1 MDKRGNISS
10 RNMRLFAAIMT
21 LIEALVL
28 TSFTGCAGKK
38 VDYGNKSESKETKNM
53 SALAD
58 IRADSGWNENFTI
71 QTGNGEKT
79 VYVNANIVVPDCDN
93 MSVVEVENVKIDA
106 DYKKRFLDLY
116 FGGNEYYYH
125 DPDHYTV
132 DELNEVI
139 EYWQKEQDDTYRE
152 WLEQRL
158 AEYRDKLETAKTT
171 YTVAKDLENCEVFA
185 GYKGDVFCEVEF
197 EAHKVH
203 AYALHQSGTD
213 YGPPSLRNEDYDI
226 ITQSFQDEDLKDK
239 ADETSNEGNKSAASA
254 KKEAGNFLSKL
265 GMQDLVER
273 GECECNWVGFNTD
286 SKEENDYQ
294 TAAWGYIYSYATG
307 IDGIAFKDGFDMD
320 TYLSVYEAND
330 SDIDD
335 VALPDSTL
343 LTVTD
348 DGIIDVQL
356 EYPVN
361 VTQIYKDVELIS
373 LKNIEQIIKA
383 EITENPDKYDTAAT
397 FNKLQLSYL
406 KIRSDSEQGK
416 YSYVPAWVLSRMVD
430 YTDEQNA
437 IFVNAIDGTIIRIDD
452 LI

>member
-1 MDKRGNISS
+1 MRKHTRILAAAMTIVEAIVIIS
-10 RNMRLFAAIMT
+10 L
-21 LIEALVL
+21 
-28 TSFTGCAGKK
+28 TGCSGKK
-38 VDYGNKSESKETKNM
+38 VDYGNESESKETKNM

-79 VYVNANIVVPDCDN
+79 VYVNANIVVPDFDN
-93 MSVVEVENVKIDA
+93 MSVFEVENVKIDA

-139 EYWQKEQDDTYRE
+139 EDWQKTQDETHSE

-185 GYKGDVFCEVEF
+185 GYKGD
-197 EAHKVH
+197 
-203 AYALHQSGTD
+203 
-213 YGPPSLRNEDYDI
+213 
-226 ITQSFQDEDLKDK
+226 DLKDK
-239 ADETSNEGNKSAASA
+239 ADETSNEGSKSAASA
-254 KKEAGNFLSKL
+254 KKEAGDFLSKL

-273 GECECNWVGFNTD
+273 GECECSWIGFNN
-286 SKEENDYQ
+286 SEEGNDYQ
-294 TAAWGYIYSYATG
+294 TAVWGYIYSYATG
-307 IDGIAFKDGFDMD
+307 IDGITFKDGFDMD

-335 VALPDSTL
+335 VTLPDSTL

-348 DGIIDVQL
+348 DGIIDVQM

-383 EITENPDKYDTAAT
+383 EITENPDKYDIASS

-416 YSYVPAWVLSRMVD
+416 YSYVPAWALSRLVD
-430 YTDEQNA
+430 YSNEQNA
-437 IFVNAIDGTIIRIDD
+437 IFVNAIDGTIIN
-452 LI
+452 LENSL

>member
-1 MDKRGNISS
+1 MRKHTRILAAAMTIVEAIVIIS
-10 RNMRLFAAIMT
+10 L
-21 LIEALVL
+21 
-28 TSFTGCAGKK
+28 TGCSGKK
-38 VDYGNKSESKETKNM
+38 VDYGNESESKETKNM

-58 IRADSGWNENFTI
+58 IKADSDWKENFTI

-79 VYVNANIVVPDCDN
+79 VYINANIVVPDFDN

-139 EYWQKEQDDTYRE
+139 EDWQKTQDETHSE

-203 AYALHQSGTD
+203 AYAWYQSGTD
-213 YGPPSLRNEDYDI
+213 YGPPSLRNEDYDT
-226 ITQSFQDEDLKDK
+226 ITQTFQDDDLKDK
-239 ADETSNEGNKSAASA
+239 ADETSNEGSKSAASA
-254 KKEAGNFLSKL
+254 KKEAGDFLSKL

-273 GECECNWVGFNTD
+273 GECECGWIGFNN
-286 SKEENDYQ
+286 SEEGNDYQ
-294 TAAWGYIYSYATG
+294 TATWGYIYSYATG
-307 IDGIAFKDGFDMD
+307 IDGITFKDGLDRD
-320 TYLSVYEAND
+320 TYLSVYETND
-330 SDIDD
+330 SDTDD
-335 VALPDSTL
+335 VTLPDSTL

-383 EITENPDKYDTAAT
+383 EITENPDKYDTT
-397 FNKLQLSYL
+397 SSFNKLQLGYL
-406 KIRSDSEQGK
+406 KIRSDSEPGK
-416 YSYVPAWVLSRMVD
+416 YSYVPAWALSRMVD
-430 YTDEQNA
+430 YSSERNA
-437 IFVNAIDGTIIRIDD
+437 IFVNAIDGTIID
-452 LI
+452 LENSL

>member
-1 MDKRGNISS
+1 MRKHTRILAAAMTIVEAIVIIS
-10 RNMRLFAAIMT
+10 L
-21 LIEALVL
+21 
-28 TSFTGCAGKK
+28 TGCSGKK
-38 VDYGNKSESKETKNM
+38 VDYGNESESKETKNM

-58 IRADSGWNENFTI
+58 IKADSGWNENFTI

-79 VYVNANIVVPDCDN
+79 VYVYANIVVPDFDN

-213 YGPPSLRNEDYDI
+213 YGPPSLRNEDYDT
-226 ITQSFQDEDLKDK
+226 ITQTFQDDDLKDK
-239 ADETSNEGNKSAASA
+239 ADETLPHQPKKKPGISLVNWECRIWWNEVNVSAA
-254 KKEAGNFLSKL
+254 G
-265 GMQDLVER
+265 
-273 GECECNWVGFNTD
+273 
-286 SKEENDYQ
+286 
-294 TAAWGYIYSYATG
+294 
-307 IDGIAFKDGFDMD
+307 
-320 TYLSVYEAND
+320 
-330 SDIDD
+330 
-335 VALPDSTL
+335 
-343 LTVTD
+343 
-348 DGIIDVQL
+348 
-356 EYPVN
+356 
-361 VTQIYKDVELIS
+361 
-373 LKNIEQIIKA
+373 
-383 EITENPDKYDTAAT
+383 
-397 FNKLQLSYL
+397 
-406 KIRSDSEQGK
+406 
-416 YSYVPAWVLSRMVD
+416 
-430 YTDEQNA
+430 
-437 IFVNAIDGTIIRIDD
+437 
-452 LI
+452 

>member
-1 MDKRGNISS
+1 MRKHTRILAAAMTIVEAIVIIS
-10 RNMRLFAAIMT
+10 L
-21 LIEALVL
+21 
-28 TSFTGCAGKK
+28 TGCSGKK
-38 VDYGNKSESKETKNM
+38 VDYGNESESKETKNM

-58 IRADSGWNENFTI
+58 IKADSDWKENFTI

-79 VYVNANIVVPDCDN
+79 VYINANIVVPDFDN

-139 EYWQKEQDDTYRE
+139 EDWQKTQDDTHSE
-152 WLEQRL
+152 WLEQQL

-203 AYALHQSGTD
+203 AYAWYQSGTD
-213 YGPPSLRNEDYDI
+213 YGPPSLRNEDYDT
-226 ITQSFQDEDLKDK
+226 ITQTFQDDDLKDK
-239 ADETSNEGNKSAASA
+239 ADETSNEGSKFAASA

-273 GECECNWVGFNTD
+273 GECECGWIGFN
-286 SKEENDYQ
+286 SSEEGNDYQ
-294 TAAWGYIYSYATG
+294 TATWGYIYSYATG
-307 IDGIAFKDGFDMD
+307 IDGITFKDGLDRD
-320 TYLSVYEAND
+320 TYLSVYETND
-330 SDIDD
+330 SDTDD
-335 VALPDSTL
+335 VTLPDSTL

-383 EITENPDKYDTAAT
+383 EITENPDKYDTT
-397 FNKLQLSYL
+397 SSFNKLQLGYL
-406 KIRSDSEQGK
+406 KIRSDSEPGK
-416 YSYVPAWVLSRMVD
+416 YSYVPAWALSRMVD
-430 YTDEQNA
+430 YSSERNA
-437 IFVNAIDGTIIRIDD
+437 IFVNAIDGTIID
-452 LI
+452 LENSL

>member
-1 MDKRGNISS
+1 
-10 RNMRLFAAIMT
+10 MRKHTRILAAAMT
-21 LIEALVL
+21 IIEAIVIISL
-28 TSFTGCAGKK
+28 TGCAGKK
-38 VDYGNKSESKETKNM
+38 VDYGNESESKETKNM

-58 IRADSGWNENFTI
+58 IRADSGWKENFTI

-79 VYVNANIVVPDCDN
+79 VYVNANIVVPDFDN
-93 MSVVEVENVKIDA
+93 MSVVEVENVKLDA

-132 DELNEVI
+132 DELNEAI
-139 EYWQKEQDDTYRE
+139 EDWQKEQDDNYRE

-171 YTVAKDLENCEVFA
+171 YTVAKDLESCEVFA

-203 AYALHQSGTD
+203 AYALSQSGTD
-213 YGPPSLRNEDYDI
+213 YGPPSLRNEDYDT
-226 ITQSFQDEDLKDK
+226 ITQNFQDEDLKDK
-239 ADETSNEGNKSAASA
+239 VDETSNEGSKSATSA

-265 GMQDLVER
+265 GMQNQVER
-273 GECECNWVGFNTD
+273 GECECSWVGFNIE
-286 SKEENDYQ
+286 SEKENDYQ

-307 IDGIAFKDGFDMD
+307 IDGITFKDGLDRD
-320 TYLSVYEAND
+320 TYLSVYETND
-330 SDIDD
+330 SDTDD
-335 VALPDSTL
+335 VTLPDSTL

-383 EITENPDKYDTAAT
+383 EITENPDKYDTASS

-416 YSYVPAWVLSRMVD
+416 YSYVPAWALSRMVD
-430 YTDEQNA
+430 YSSERNA
-437 IFVNAIDGTIIRIDD
+437 IFVNAIDGTIIN
-452 LI
+452 LENSL

>member
-1 MDKRGNISS
+1 MRKHTRILAAAMTIVEAIVIIS
-10 RNMRLFAAIMT
+10 L
-21 LIEALVL
+21 
-28 TSFTGCAGKK
+28 TGCSGKK
-38 VDYGNKSESKETKNM
+38 VDYGNESESKETKNM
-53 SALAD
+53 SVLAD

-79 VYVNANIVVPDCDN
+79 VYVNANIVVPDFDN

-139 EYWQKEQDDTYRE
+139 EDWQKTQDETHSE

-203 AYALHQSGTD
+203 AYAWYQSGTD
-213 YGPPSLRNEDYDI
+213 YGPPSLRNEDYDT
-226 ITQSFQDEDLKDK
+226 ITQTFQDDDLKDK
-239 ADETSNEGNKSAASA
+239 ADENSNEGSKSAASA
-254 KKEAGNFLSKL
+254 KKEAGDFLSKL

-273 GECECNWVGFNTD
+273 GECECSWIGFNN
-286 SKEENDYQ
+286 SEEGNDYQ
-294 TAAWGYIYSYATG
+294 TAVWGYIYSYATG
-307 IDGIAFKDGFDMD
+307 IDGITFKDGFDMD

-335 VALPDSTL
+335 VTLPDSTL

-348 DGIIDVQL
+348 DGIIDVQM

-383 EITENPDKYDTAAT
+383 EITENPDKYDIASS

-416 YSYVPAWVLSRMVD
+416 YSYVPAWALSRLVD
-430 YTDEQNA
+430 YSNEQNA
-437 IFVNAIDGTIIRIDD
+437 IFVNAIDGTIIN
-452 LI
+452 LENSL

>member
-1 MDKRGNISS
+1 MRKHTRILAAAMTIVEAIVIIS
-10 RNMRLFAAIMT
+10 L
-21 LIEALVL
+21 
-28 TSFTGCAGKK
+28 TGCSGKK
-38 VDYGNKSESKETKNM
+38 VDYGNESESKETKNM

-58 IRADSGWNENFTI
+58 IKADSDWKENFTI

-79 VYVNANIVVPDCDN
+79 VYINANIVVPDFDN

-139 EYWQKEQDDTYRE
+139 EDWQKTQDDTHSE
-152 WLEQRL
+152 WLEQQL

-203 AYALHQSGTD
+203 AYAWYQSGTD
-213 YGPPSLRNEDYDI
+213 YGPPSLRNEDYDT
-226 ITQSFQDEDLKDK
+226 ITQTFQDDDLKDK
-239 ADETSNEGNKSAASA
+239 ADETSNEGSKSAASA
-254 KKEAGNFLSKL
+254 QKEAGDFLSKL

-273 GECECNWVGFNTD
+273 GECECSWIGFNN
-286 SKEENDYQ
+286 SEEGNDYQ
-294 TAAWGYIYSYATG
+294 TAVWGYIYSYATG
-307 IDGIAFKDGFDMD
+307 IDGITFKDGFDMD
-320 TYLSVYEAND
+320 TYLSGYEAID

-335 VALPDSTL
+335 VTLPDSTL

-348 DGIIDVQL
+348 DGIIDVQM

-383 EITENPDKYDTAAT
+383 EITENPDKYDIASS

-416 YSYVPAWVLSRMVD
+416 YSYVPAWALSRLVD
-430 YTDEQNA
+430 YSNEQNA
-437 IFVNAIDGTIIRIDD
+437 IFVNAIDGTIIN
-452 LI
+452 LENSL

>member
-1 MDKRGNISS
+1 MRKHTRILAAAMTIVEAIVIIS
-10 RNMRLFAAIMT
+10 L
-21 LIEALVL
+21 
-28 TSFTGCAGKK
+28 TGCSGKK
-38 VDYGNKSESKETKNM
+38 VDYGNESESKETKNM

-58 IRADSGWNENFTI
+58 IKADSDWKENFTI

-79 VYVNANIVVPDCDN
+79 VYINANIVVPDFDN

-139 EYWQKEQDDTYRE
+139 EDWQKTQDDTHSE
-152 WLEQRL
+152 WLEQQL

-203 AYALHQSGTD
+203 AYAWYQSGTD
-213 YGPPSLRNEDYDI
+213 YGPPSLRNEDYDT
-226 ITQSFQDEDLKDK
+226 ITQTFQDDDLKDK
-239 ADETSNEGNKSAASA
+239 ADETSNEGSKSAASA
-254 KKEAGNFLSKL
+254 KKEVGDFLSKL

-273 GECECNWVGFNTD
+273 GECECSWIGFNN
-286 SKEENDYQ
+286 SEEGNDYQ
-294 TAAWGYIYSYATG
+294 TAVWGYIYSYATG
-307 IDGIAFKDGFDMD
+307 IDGITFKDGFDMD
-320 TYLSVYEAND
+320 TYLSGYEAID

-335 VALPDSTL
+335 VTLPDSTL

-348 DGIIDVQL
+348 DGIIDVQM

-383 EITENPDKYDTAAT
+383 EITENPDKYDIASS

-416 YSYVPAWVLSRMVD
+416 YSYVPAWALSRLVD
-430 YTDEQNA
+430 YSNEQNA
-437 IFVNAIDGTIIRIDD
+437 IFVNAIDGTIIN
-452 LI
+452 LENSL

>member
-1 MDKRGNISS
+1 MRKHTRILAAAMTIVEAIVIIS
-10 RNMRLFAAIMT
+10 LA
-21 LIEALVL
+21 
-28 TSFTGCAGKK
+28 GCSGKK
-38 VDYGNKSESKETKNM
+38 VDYGNESESKETKNM

-58 IRADSGWNENFTI
+58 IKTDSGWKENFTI
-71 QTGNGEKT
+71 QTDNGEKT
-79 VYVNANIVVPDCDN
+79 VYVNANIVVPDFDN

-139 EYWQKEQDDTYRE
+139 EDWQKTQDE
-152 WLEQRL
+152 IHSEGLEQQL
-158 AEYRDKLETAKTT
+158 AEYRDKLEMAKTT

-203 AYALHQSGTD
+203 AYAWYQSGTD
-213 YGPPSLRNEDYDI
+213 YGPPSLRNEDYDT
-226 ITQSFQDEDLKDK
+226 ITQTFQDDDLKDK
-239 ADETSNEGNKSAASA
+239 ADETSNEGSKSAASA
-254 KKEAGNFLSKL
+254 KKEARDFLSKL
-265 GMQDLVER
+265 GMQDQVQR
-273 GECECNWVGFNTD
+273 GECECSWIGFNN
-286 SKEENDYQ
+286 SEEGNDYQ
-294 TAAWGYIYSYATG
+294 TASWGYIYSYATG
-307 IDGIAFKDGFDMD
+307 IDGITFMDGFDRD
-320 TYLSVYEAND
+320 TYLSVYEANN

-335 VALPDSTL
+335 VTLPDSTL

-416 YSYVPAWVLSRMVD
+416 YSYVPVWVLSRMVD
-430 YTDEQNA
+430 SKEQNA
-437 IFVNAIDGTIIRIDD
+437 IFVNAIDGTIIN
-452 LI
+452 LENSL

>member
-1 MDKRGNISS
+1 MRKHTRILAAAMTIVEAIVIIS
-10 RNMRLFAAIMT
+10 L
-21 LIEALVL
+21 
-28 TSFTGCAGKK
+28 TGCSGKK
-38 VDYGNKSESKETKNM
+38 IDYGNESESKETKNM

-79 VYVNANIVVPDCDN
+79 VYVNANIVVPDFDN

-139 EYWQKEQDDTYRE
+139 EDWQKTQDETHSE
-152 WLEQRL
+152 WLEQQL

-185 GYKGDVFCEVEF
+185 GYKGDVFCEVDF

-213 YGPPSLRNEDYDI
+213 YGPPSLRNEDYDT
-226 ITQSFQDEDLKDK
+226 ITQTFQDDDLKDK
-239 ADETSNEGNKSAASA
+239 ADETSNEGSKSAASA
-254 KKEAGNFLSKL
+254 KKEAGDFLSKL

-273 GECECNWVGFNTD
+273 GECECSWIGFNN
-286 SKEENDYQ
+286 SEEGNDYQ
-294 TAAWGYIYSYATG
+294 TAVWGYIYSYATG
-307 IDGIAFKDGFDMD
+307 IDGITFKDGFDMD
-320 TYLSVYEAND
+320 TYLSGYEAID

-335 VALPDSTL
+335 VTLPDSTL

-348 DGIIDVQL
+348 D
-356 EYPVN
+356 
-361 VTQIYKDVELIS
+361 
-373 LKNIEQIIKA
+373 
-383 EITENPDKYDTAAT
+383 PDKYDIASS

-416 YSYVPAWVLSRMVD
+416 YSYVPAWALSRMVD
-430 YTDEQNA
+430 SNEQNA
-437 IFVNAIDGTIIRIDD
+437 IFVNAIDGTIIN
-452 LI
+452 LENSL

>member
-1 MDKRGNISS
+1 
-10 RNMRLFAAIMT
+10 MRKHTRMLAAAMT
-21 LIEALVL
+21 IIEAIVIISL
-28 TSFTGCAGKK
+28 TGCAGKK
-38 VDYGNKSESKETKNM
+38 VDYGNESESKETKNM

-58 IRADSGWNENFTI
+58 IKADSGWNENFTI

-79 VYVNANIVVPDCDN
+79 VYINANIVVPDFDN

-152 WLEQRL
+152 WLEQQL

-203 AYALHQSGTD
+203 AYALSQSGTD
-213 YGPPSLRNEDYDI
+213 YGPPSLRNEDYDTV
-226 ITQSFQDEDLKDK
+226 TQTIQDEDLKDK
-239 ADETSNEGNKSAASA
+239 ADETSNEGSKSATSA
-254 KKEAGNFLSKL
+254 KKEAGDFLSKL
-265 GMQDLVER
+265 GMQNQVER
-273 GECECNWVGFNTD
+273 GECECNWIGFNN
-286 SKEENDYQ
+286 SEEGNDYQ
-294 TAAWGYIYSYATG
+294 TAVWGYIYSYATG
-307 IDGIAFKDGFDMD
+307 IDGITFKDGLDRD
-320 TYLSVYEAND
+320 TYLSVYETND
-330 SDIDD
+330 SDTDD
-335 VALPDSTL
+335 VTLPDSTL

-383 EITENPDKYDTAAT
+383 EITENPDKYDTASS

-430 YTDEQNA
+430 YSSERNA
-437 IFVNAIDGTIIRIDD
+437 IFVNAIDGTIIN
-452 LI
+452 LENSL

>member
-1 MDKRGNISS
+1 MRKHTRILAAAMTIVEAIVIIS
-10 RNMRLFAAIMT
+10 L
-21 LIEALVL
+21 
-28 TSFTGCAGKK
+28 TGCSGKK
-38 VDYGNKSESKETKNM
+38 VDYGNESESKETKNM

-79 VYVNANIVVPDCDN
+79 VYVNANIVVPDFDN

-139 EYWQKEQDDTYRE
+139 EDWQKTQDETHSE
-152 WLEQRL
+152 WLEQQL

-185 GYKGDVFCEVEF
+185 GYKGDVFCEVDF

-213 YGPPSLRNEDYDI
+213 YGPPSLRNEDYDT
-226 ITQSFQDEDLKDK
+226 ITQTFQDDDLKDK
-239 ADETSNEGNKSAASA
+239 ADETSNEDSKSAASA
-254 KKEAGNFLSKL
+254 KKEAGDFLSKL

-273 GECECNWVGFNTD
+273 GECECSWIGFNN
-286 SKEENDYQ
+286 SEEGNDYQ
-294 TAAWGYIYSYATG
+294 TAVWGYIYSYATG
-307 IDGIAFKDGFDMD
+307 IDGITFKDGFDMD
-320 TYLSVYEAND
+320 TYLSGYEAID

-335 VALPDSTL
+335 VTLPDSTL

-348 DGIIDVQL
+348 DGIIDVQM

-383 EITENPDKYDTAAT
+383 EITENPDKYDIASS

-416 YSYVPAWVLSRMVD
+416 YSYVPAWALSRLVD
-430 YTDEQNA
+430 YSNEQNA
-437 IFVNAIDGTIIRIDD
+437 IFVNAIDGTIIN
-452 LI
+452 LENSL

>member
-1 MDKRGNISS
+1 
-10 RNMRLFAAIMT
+10 MRKHTRMLAAAMT
-21 LIEALVL
+21 IIEAIVIISLA
-28 TSFTGCAGKK
+28 GCAGKK
-38 VDYGNKSESKETKNM
+38 VDYGNESESKETKNM

-79 VYVNANIVVPDCDN
+79 VYINANIVVPDFDN

-152 WLEQRL
+152 WLEQQL

-203 AYALHQSGTD
+203 AYALSQSGTD
-213 YGPPSLRNEDYDI
+213 YGPPSLRNEDYDTV
-226 ITQSFQDEDLKDK
+226 TQTFQDEDLKDK
-239 ADETSNEGNKSAASA
+239 ADETSNEGSKSATSA
-254 KKEAGNFLSKL
+254 KKEAGDFLSKL
-265 GMQDLVER
+265 GMQNQVER
-273 GECECNWVGFNTD
+273 GECECNWIGFNN
-286 SKEENDYQ
+286 SEEGNDYQ
-294 TAAWGYIYSYATG
+294 TAVWGYIYSYATG
-307 IDGIAFKDGFDMD
+307 IDGITFKDGLDRD
-320 TYLSVYEAND
+320 TYLSVYETND
-330 SDIDD
+330 SDTDD
-335 VALPDSTL
+335 VTLPDSTL

-383 EITENPDKYDTAAT
+383 EITENPDKYDTASS

-416 YSYVPAWVLSRMVD
+416 YSYVPAWALSRMVD
-430 YTDEQNA
+430 YSSERNA
-437 IFVNAIDGTIIRIDD
+437 IFVNAIDGTIIN
-452 LI
+452 LENSL

>member
-1 MDKRGNISS
+1 MRKHTRILAAAMTIVEAIVIIS
-10 RNMRLFAAIMT
+10 L
-21 LIEALVL
+21 
-28 TSFTGCAGKK
+28 TGCAGKK
-38 VDYGNKSESKETKNM
+38 VDYGNESESKETKNM

-58 IRADSGWNENFTI
+58 IKADSDWKENFTI

-79 VYVNANIVVPDCDN
+79 VYVNANIVVPDFDN

-139 EYWQKEQDDTYRE
+139 EDWQKTQDETYSE
-152 WLEQRL
+152 WLEQQL

-203 AYALHQSGTD
+203 AYAWYQSGTD
-213 YGPPSLRNEDYDI
+213 YGPPSLRNEDYDT
-226 ITQSFQDEDLKDK
+226 ITQTFQDDDLKDK
-239 ADETSNEGNKSAASA
+239 ADETSNEGGKSAASA

-273 GECECNWVGFNTD
+273 GECECSWIGFNN
-286 SKEENDYQ
+286 SEEGNDYQ

-307 IDGIAFKDGFDMD
+307 IDGITFKDGLDRD
-320 TYLSVYEAND
+320 TYLSVYETND

-335 VALPDSTL
+335 VTLPDSTL

-383 EITENPDKYDTAAT
+383 EITENPDKYDTASS

-430 YTDEQNA
+430 YSSERNA
-437 IFVNAIDGTIIRIDD
+437 IFVNAIDGTIIN
-452 LI
+452 LENSL

>member
-1 MDKRGNISS
+1 MRKHTRILAAAMTIVEAIVIIS
-10 RNMRLFAAIMT
+10 L
-21 LIEALVL
+21 
-28 TSFTGCAGKK
+28 TGCSGKK
-38 VDYGNKSESKETKNM
+38 VDYGNESESKETKNM

-58 IRADSGWNENFTI
+58 IKADSDWKENFTI

-79 VYVNANIVVPDCDN
+79 VYINANIVVPDFDN

-139 EYWQKEQDDTYRE
+139 EDWQKTQDDTHSE
-152 WLEQRL
+152 WLEQQL

-203 AYALHQSGTD
+203 AYAWYQSGTD
-213 YGPPSLRNEDYDI
+213 YGPPSLRNEDYDT
-226 ITQSFQDEDLKDK
+226 ITQTFQDDDLKDK
-239 ADETSNEGNKSAASA
+239 ADETSNEGSKSAASA

-273 GECECNWVGFNTD
+273 GECECGWIGFNN
-286 SKEENDYQ
+286 SEEGNDYQ
-294 TAAWGYIYSYATG
+294 TATWGYIYSYATG
-307 IDGIAFKDGFDMD
+307 IDGITFKDGLDRD
-320 TYLSVYEAND
+320 TYLSVYETND
-330 SDIDD
+330 SDTDD
-335 VALPDSTL
+335 VTLPDSTL

-383 EITENPDKYDTAAT
+383 EITENTDKYDTT
-397 FNKLQLSYL
+397 SSFNKLQLGYL
-406 KIRSDSEQGK
+406 KIRSDSEPGK
-416 YSYVPAWVLSRMVD
+416 YSYVPAWALSRMVD
-430 YTDEQNA
+430 YSSERNA
-437 IFVNAIDGTIIRIDD
+437 IFVNAIDGTIID
-452 LI
+452 LENSL

>member
-1 MDKRGNISS
+1 MRKHTRILAAAMTIVEAIVIIS
-10 RNMRLFAAIMT
+10 L
-21 LIEALVL
+21 
-28 TSFTGCAGKK
+28 TGCSGKK
-38 VDYGNKSESKETKNM
+38 VDYGNESESKETKNM

-58 IRADSGWNENFTI
+58 IKADSDWKENFTI

-79 VYVNANIVVPDCDN
+79 VYINANIVVPDFDN

-139 EYWQKEQDDTYRE
+139 EDWQKTQDDTHSE
-152 WLEQRL
+152 WLEQQL

-203 AYALHQSGTD
+203 AYAWYQSGTD
-213 YGPPSLRNEDYDI
+213 YGPPSLRNEDYDT
-226 ITQSFQDEDLKDK
+226 ITQTFQDDDLKDK
-239 ADETSNEGNKSAASA
+239 ADETSNEGSKSAASA

-273 GECECNWVGFNTD
+273 GECECGWIGFNN
-286 SKEENDYQ
+286 SEEGNDYQ
-294 TAAWGYIYSYATG
+294 TATWGYIYSYATG
-307 IDGIAFKDGFDMD
+307 IDGITFKDGLDRD
-320 TYLSVYEAND
+320 TYLSVYETND
-330 SDIDD
+330 SDTDD
-335 VALPDSTL
+335 VTLPDSTL

-361 VTQIYKDVELIS
+361 VTQIYKDVELIY

-383 EITENPDKYDTAAT
+383 EITENPDKYDTT
-397 FNKLQLSYL
+397 SSFNKLQLGYL
-406 KIRSDSEQGK
+406 KIRSDSEPGK
-416 YSYVPAWVLSRMVD
+416 YSYVPAWALSRMVD
-430 YTDEQNA
+430 YSSERNA
-437 IFVNAIDGTIIRIDD
+437 IFVNAIDGTIID
-452 LI
+452 LENSL

>member
-1 MDKRGNISS
+1 MRKHTRILAAAMTIVEAIVIIS
-10 RNMRLFAAIMT
+10 L
-21 LIEALVL
+21 
-28 TSFTGCAGKK
+28 TGCSGKK
-38 VDYGNKSESKETKNM
+38 VDYGNESESKETKNM

-58 IRADSGWNENFTI
+58 IKADSDWKENFTI

-79 VYVNANIVVPDCDN
+79 VYINANIVVPDFDN

-139 EYWQKEQDDTYRE
+139 EDWQKTQDETHSE

-185 GYKGDVFCEVEF
+185 GYKGDVFCEVDF

-213 YGPPSLRNEDYDI
+213 YGPPSLRNEDYDT
-226 ITQSFQDEDLKDK
+226 ITQTFQDDDLKDK
-239 ADETSNEGNKSAASA
+239 ADETSNEGSKSATSA
-254 KKEAGNFLSKL
+254 KKEAGDFLSKL

-273 GECECNWVGFNTD
+273 GECECSWIGFNN
-286 SKEENDYQ
+286 SEEGNDYQ
-294 TAAWGYIYSYATG
+294 TAVWGYIYSYATG
-307 IDGIAFKDGFDMD
+307 IDGITFKDGFDMD
-320 TYLSVYEAND
+320 TYLSGYEAID

-335 VALPDSTL
+335 VTLPDSTL

-348 DGIIDVQL
+348 DGIIDVQM

-383 EITENPDKYDTAAT
+383 EITENPDKYDTSAS

-416 YSYVPAWVLSRMVD
+416 YSYVPAWALSRLVD
-430 YTDEQNA
+430 YSNEQNA
-437 IFVNAIDGTIIRIDD
+437 IFVNAIDGTIIN
-452 LI
+452 LENSL

>member
-1 MDKRGNISS
+1 MRKHTRILAAAMTIVEAIVIIS
-10 RNMRLFAAIMT
+10 L
-21 LIEALVL
+21 
-28 TSFTGCAGKK
+28 TGCAGKK
-38 VDYGNKSESKETKNM
+38 VDYGNESESKETKNM

-58 IRADSGWNENFTI
+58 IKADSDWKENFTI

-79 VYVNANIVVPDCDN
+79 VYVNANIVVPDFDN

-139 EYWQKEQDDTYRE
+139 EDWQKTQDETYSE

-203 AYALHQSGTD
+203 AYAWYQSGTD
-213 YGPPSLRNEDYDI
+213 YGPPSLRNEDYDT
-226 ITQSFQDEDLKDK
+226 ITQTFQDEDLKDK
-239 ADETSNEGNKSAASA
+239 ADETSNEGSKSATST
-254 KKEAGNFLSKL
+254 KKEAGDFLSKL
-265 GMQDLVER
+265 GMQDQVQR
-273 GECECNWVGFNTD
+273 GECECSWIGFNN
-286 SKEENDYQ
+286 SEEGNDYQ
-294 TAAWGYIYSYATG
+294 TAVWGYIYSYATG
-307 IDGIAFKDGFDMD
+307 IDGITFKDGLDRD
-320 TYLSVYEAND
+320 TYLSVYETND
-330 SDIDD
+330 SDTDD
-335 VALPDSTL
+335 VTLPDSTL

-383 EITENPDKYDTAAT
+383 EITENPDKYDTASS

-406 KIRSDSEQGK
+406 KIRSDSEPGK
-416 YSYVPAWVLSRMVD
+416 YSYVPAWALSRMVD
-430 YTDEQNA
+430 YSSERNA
-437 IFVNAIDGTIIRIDD
+437 IFVNAIDGTIIN
-452 LI
+452 LENSL

>member
-1 MDKRGNISS
+1 MRKHTRILAAAMTIVEAIVIIS
-10 RNMRLFAAIMT
+10 L
-21 LIEALVL
+21 
-28 TSFTGCAGKK
+28 TGCSGKK
-38 VDYGNKSESKETKNM
+38 VDYGNESESKETKNM

-58 IRADSGWNENFTI
+58 IKADSGWNENFTI

-79 VYVNANIVVPDCDN
+79 VYVYANIVVPDFDN

-213 YGPPSLRNEDYDI
+213 YGPPSLRNEDYDT
-226 ITQSFQDEDLKDK
+226 ITQTFQDDDLKDK
-239 ADETSNEGNKSAASA
+239 ADETSNEDSKSAASA
-254 KKEAGNFLSKL
+254 KKEAGDFLSKL

-273 GECECNWVGFNTD
+273 GECECSWIGFNN
-286 SKEENDYQ
+286 SEEGNDYQ
-294 TAAWGYIYSYATG
+294 TAVWGYIYSYATG
-307 IDGIAFKDGFDMD
+307 IDGITFKDGFDMD
-320 TYLSVYEAND
+320 TYWSGYEAID

-335 VALPDSTL
+335 VTLPDSTL

-430 YTDEQNA
+430 SNEQNA
-437 IFVNAIDGTIIRIDD
+437 IFVNAIDGTIIRIDE

>member
-1 MDKRGNISS
+1 MRKHTRILAAAMTIVEAIVIIS
-10 RNMRLFAAIMT
+10 L
-21 LIEALVL
+21 
-28 TSFTGCAGKK
+28 TGCSGKK
-38 VDYGNKSESKETKNM
+38 IDYGNESESKETKNM

-79 VYVNANIVVPDCDN
+79 VYVNANIVVPDFDN

-139 EYWQKEQDDTYRE
+139 EDWQKTQDETHSE
-152 WLEQRL
+152 WLEQQL

-185 GYKGDVFCEVEF
+185 GYKGDVFCEVDF

-213 YGPPSLRNEDYDI
+213 YGPPSLRNEDYDT
-226 ITQSFQDEDLKDK
+226 ITQTFQDDDLKDK
-239 ADETSNEGNKSAASA
+239 ADETSNEGSKAAASA
-254 KKEAGNFLSKL
+254 KKEAGDFLSKL

-273 GECECNWVGFNTD
+273 GECECSWIGFNN
-286 SKEENDYQ
+286 SEEGNDYQ
-294 TAAWGYIYSYATG
+294 TAVWGYIYSYATG
-307 IDGIAFKDGFDMD
+307 IDGITFKDGFDMD
-320 TYLSVYEAND
+320 TYLSGYEAID

-335 VALPDSTL
+335 VTLPDSTL

-348 DGIIDVQL
+348 DGIIDVQM

-383 EITENPDKYDTAAT
+383 EITENPDKYDIASS

-416 YSYVPAWVLSRMVD
+416 YSYVPAWALSRMVD
-430 YTDEQNA
+430 SNEQNA
-437 IFVNAIDGTIIRIDD
+437 IFVNAIDGTIIN
-452 LI
+452 LENSL

>member
-1 MDKRGNISS
+1 MRKHTRILAAAMTIVEAIVIIS
-10 RNMRLFAAIMT
+10 L
-21 LIEALVL
+21 
-28 TSFTGCAGKK
+28 TGCSGKK
-38 VDYGNKSESKETKNM
+38 VDYGNESESKETKNM

-58 IRADSGWNENFTI
+58 IKADSDWKENFTI

-79 VYVNANIVVPDCDN
+79 VYINANIVVPDFDN

-139 EYWQKEQDDTYRE
+139 EDWQKTQDDTHSE
-152 WLEQRL
+152 WLEQQL

-171 YTVAKDLENCEVFA
+171 YTLAKDLENCEVFA

-203 AYALHQSGTD
+203 AYAWYQSGTD
-213 YGPPSLRNEDYDI
+213 YGPPSLRNEDYDT
-226 ITQSFQDEDLKDK
+226 ITQTFQDDDLKDK
-239 ADETSNEGNKSAASA
+239 ADETSNEGSKSAASA

-273 GECECNWVGFNTD
+273 GECECGWIGFNN
-286 SKEENDYQ
+286 SEEGNDYQ
-294 TAAWGYIYSYATG
+294 TATWGYIYSYATG
-307 IDGIAFKDGFDMD
+307 IDGITFKDGLDRD
-320 TYLSVYEAND
+320 TYLSVYETND
-330 SDIDD
+330 SDTDD
-335 VALPDSTL
+335 VTLPDSTF

-383 EITENPDKYDTAAT
+383 EITENPDKYDTT
-397 FNKLQLSYL
+397 SSFNKLQLGYL
-406 KIRSDSEQGK
+406 KIRSDSEPGK
-416 YSYVPAWVLSRMVD
+416 YSYVPAWALSRMVD
-430 YTDEQNA
+430 YSSERNA
-437 IFVNAIDGTIIRIDD
+437 IFVNAIDGTIID
-452 LI
+452 LENSL

>member
-28 TSFTGCAGKK
+28 TSLTGCAGKK
-38 VDYGNKSESKETKNM
+38 VDYGNESESKETKNM

-58 IRADSGWNENFTI
+58 IRADSGWKENFTI

-79 VYVNANIVVPDCDN
+79 VYINANIVVPDFDN

-132 DELNEVI
+132 DELNKVI
-139 EYWQKEQDDTYRE
+139 EDWQKEQDDTYRE

-171 YTVAKDLENCEVFA
+171 YTVAKDLESCEVFA

-203 AYALHQSGTD
+203 AYALSQSGTD
-213 YGPPSLRNEDYDI
+213 YGPPSLRNEDYDT
-226 ITQSFQDEDLKDK
+226 ITRNFQDEDLKDK
-239 ADETSNEGNKSAASA
+239 VDETSNEGSKSATSA

-265 GMQDLVER
+265 GMQDQVER
-273 GECECNWVGFNTD
+273 GECECDWVGFNFE
-286 SKEENDYQ
+286 SEKENDYQ

-307 IDGIAFKDGFDMD
+307 IDGITFKDGLDRD
-320 TYLSVYEAND
+320 TYLSVYETND
-330 SDIDD
+330 SDTDD
-335 VALPDSTL
+335 VTLPDSTL

-383 EITENPDKYDTAAT
+383 EITENHDKYDTASS

-406 KIRSDSEQGK
+406 KIRSDSEPGK
-416 YSYVPAWVLSRMVD
+416 YSYVPAWALSRMVD
-430 YTDEQNA
+430 YSSERNA
-437 IFVNAIDGTIIRIDD
+437 IFVNAIDGTIIN
-452 LI
+452 LENSL

>member
-1 MDKRGNISS
+1 MRKHTRILAAAMTIVEAIVIIS
-10 RNMRLFAAIMT
+10 L
-21 LIEALVL
+21 
-28 TSFTGCAGKK
+28 TGCSGKK
-38 VDYGNKSESKETKNM
+38 IDYGNESESKETKNM

-79 VYVNANIVVPDCDN
+79 VYVNANIVVPDFDN

-139 EYWQKEQDDTYRE
+139 EDWQKTQDETHSE
-152 WLEQRL
+152 WLEQQL

-185 GYKGDVFCEVEF
+185 GYKGDVFCEVDF

-213 YGPPSLRNEDYDI
+213 YGPPSLRNEDYDT
-226 ITQSFQDEDLKDK
+226 ITQTFQDDDLKDK
-239 ADETSNEGNKSAASA
+239 ADETSNEGSKSAASA
-254 KKEAGNFLSKL
+254 KKEVGDFLSKL

-273 GECECNWVGFNTD
+273 GECECSWIGFNN
-286 SKEENDYQ
+286 SEEGNDYQ
-294 TAAWGYIYSYATG
+294 TAVWGYIYSYATG
-307 IDGIAFKDGFDMD
+307 IDGITFKDGFDMD
-320 TYLSVYEAND
+320 TYLSGYEAID

-335 VALPDSTL
+335 VTLPDSTL

-348 DGIIDVQL
+348 DGIIDVQM

-383 EITENPDKYDTAAT
+383 EITENPDKYDIASS
-397 FNKLQLSYL
+397 FNKL
-406 KIRSDSEQGK
+406 
-416 YSYVPAWVLSRMVD
+416 
-430 YTDEQNA
+430 
-437 IFVNAIDGTIIRIDD
+437 
-452 LI
+452 

>member
-1 MDKRGNISS
+1 METKENHNEHKKGEPHMDKRGNISS

-28 TSFTGCAGKK
+28 TSLAGCSGKK
-38 VDYGNKSESKETKNM
+38 VDYGNESEIKETKNM

-58 IRADSGWNENFTI
+58 IKADSGWNENFTI

-79 VYVNANIVVPDCDN
+79 VYVYANIVVPDFDN

-213 YGPPSLRNEDYDI
+213 YGPPSLRNEDYDT
-226 ITQSFQDEDLKDK
+226 ITQTFQDDDLKDK
-239 ADETSNEGNKSAASA
+239 ADETSNEAVNLPHQPKKKPGISLVNWECRIWWNEVNVSAA
-254 KKEAGNFLSKL
+254 G
-265 GMQDLVER
+265 
-273 GECECNWVGFNTD
+273 
-286 SKEENDYQ
+286 
-294 TAAWGYIYSYATG
+294 
-307 IDGIAFKDGFDMD
+307 
-320 TYLSVYEAND
+320 
-330 SDIDD
+330 
-335 VALPDSTL
+335 
-343 LTVTD
+343 
-348 DGIIDVQL
+348 
-356 EYPVN
+356 
-361 VTQIYKDVELIS
+361 
-373 LKNIEQIIKA
+373 
-383 EITENPDKYDTAAT
+383 
-397 FNKLQLSYL
+397 
-406 KIRSDSEQGK
+406 
-416 YSYVPAWVLSRMVD
+416 
-430 YTDEQNA
+430 
-437 IFVNAIDGTIIRIDD
+437 
-452 LI
+452 

>member
-1 MDKRGNISS
+1 MRKHTRILAAAMTIVEAIVIIS
-10 RNMRLFAAIMT
+10 L
-21 LIEALVL
+21 
-28 TSFTGCAGKK
+28 TGCSGKK
-38 VDYGNKSESKETKNM
+38 VDYGNESESKETKNM

-58 IRADSGWNENFTI
+58 IKANSDWKENFTI

-79 VYVNANIVVPDCDN
+79 VYINANIVVPDFDN

-139 EYWQKEQDDTYRE
+139 EDWQKTQDDTHSE
-152 WLEQRL
+152 WLEQQL

-203 AYALHQSGTD
+203 AYAWYQSGTD
-213 YGPPSLRNEDYDI
+213 YGPPSLRNEDYDT
-226 ITQSFQDEDLKDK
+226 ITQTFQDDDLKDK
-239 ADETSNEGNKSAASA
+239 ADETSNEGSKSAASA

-273 GECECNWVGFNTD
+273 GECECGWIGFNN
-286 SKEENDYQ
+286 SEEGNDYQ
-294 TAAWGYIYSYATG
+294 TATWGYIYSYATG
-307 IDGIAFKDGFDMD
+307 IDGITFKDGLDRD
-320 TYLSVYEAND
+320 TYLSVYETND
-330 SDIDD
+330 SDTDD
-335 VALPDSTL
+335 VTLPDSTL

-383 EITENPDKYDTAAT
+383 EITENPDKYDTT
-397 FNKLQLSYL
+397 SSFNKLQLGYL
-406 KIRSDSEQGK
+406 KIRSDSEPGK
-416 YSYVPAWVLSRMVD
+416 YSYVPAWALSRMVD
-430 YTDEQNA
+430 YSSERNA
-437 IFVNAIDGTIIRIDD
+437 IFVNAIDGTIID
-452 LI
+452 LENSL

>member
-1 MDKRGNISS
+1 MRKHTRILAAAMTIVEAIVIIS
-10 RNMRLFAAIMT
+10 L
-21 LIEALVL
+21 
-28 TSFTGCAGKK
+28 TGCSGKK
-38 VDYGNKSESKETKNM
+38 VDYGNESESKETKNM

-79 VYVNANIVVPDCDN
+79 VYVNANIVVPDFDN
-93 MSVVEVENVKIDA
+93 MSVFEVENVKIDA

-139 EYWQKEQDDTYRE
+139 EDWQKTQDETHSE

-185 GYKGDVFCEVEF
+185 GYKGDVFCEVDF

-213 YGPPSLRNEDYDI
+213 YGPPSLRNEDYDT
-226 ITQSFQDEDLKDK
+226 ITQTFQDDDLKDK
-239 ADETSNEGNKSAASA
+239 ADETSNEGGKSAASA
-254 KKEAGNFLSKL
+254 KKEAGDFLSKL

-273 GECECNWVGFNTD
+273 GECECSWIGFNN
-286 SKEENDYQ
+286 SEEGNDYQ
-294 TAAWGYIYSYATG
+294 TAVWGYIYSYATG
-307 IDGIAFKDGFDMD
+307 IDGITFKDGFDMD

-335 VALPDSTL
+335 VTLPDSTL

-348 DGIIDVQL
+348 DGIIDVQM

-383 EITENPDKYDTAAT
+383 EITENPDKYDIASS

-416 YSYVPAWVLSRMVD
+416 YSYVPAWALSRLVD
-430 YTDEQNA
+430 YSNEQNA
-437 IFVNAIDGTIIRIDD
+437 IFVNAIDGTIIN
-452 LI
+452 LENSL

>member
-1 MDKRGNISS
+1 MRKHTRILAAAMTIVEAIVIIS
-10 RNMRLFAAIMT
+10 L
-21 LIEALVL
+21 
-28 TSFTGCAGKK
+28 TGCSGKK
-38 VDYGNKSESKETKNM
+38 VDYGNESESKETKNM
-53 SALAD
+53 SVLAD
-58 IRADSGWNENFTI
+58 IKADSDWKENFTI

-79 VYVNANIVVPDCDN
+79 VYINANIVVPDFDN

-139 EYWQKEQDDTYRE
+139 EDWQKTQDDTHSE
-152 WLEQRL
+152 WLEQQL

-171 YTVAKDLENCEVFA
+171 YTVAKDLEKCEVFA

-203 AYALHQSGTD
+203 AYAWYQSGTD
-213 YGPPSLRNEDYDI
+213 YGPPSLRNEDYDT
-226 ITQSFQDEDLKDK
+226 ITQTFQDDDLKDK
-239 ADETSNEGNKSAASA
+239 ADETSNEGSKSAASA

-273 GECECNWVGFNTD
+273 GECECGWIGFNN
-286 SKEENDYQ
+286 SEEGNDYQ
-294 TAAWGYIYSYATG
+294 TATWGYIYSYATG
-307 IDGIAFKDGFDMD
+307 IDGITFKDGLDRD
-320 TYLSVYEAND
+320 TYLSVYETND
-330 SDIDD
+330 SDTDD
-335 VALPDSTL
+335 VTLPDSTL

-383 EITENPDKYDTAAT
+383 EITENPDKYDTT
-397 FNKLQLSYL
+397 SSFNKLQLGYL
-406 KIRSDSEQGK
+406 KIRSDSEPGK
-416 YSYVPAWVLSRMVD
+416 YSYVPAWALSRMVD
-430 YTDEQNA
+430 YSSERNA
-437 IFVNAIDGTIIRIDD
+437 IFVNAIDGTIID
-452 LI
+452 LENSL

>member
-1 MDKRGNISS
+1 MRKHTRILAAAMTIVEAIVIIS
-10 RNMRLFAAIMT
+10 L
-21 LIEALVL
+21 
-28 TSFTGCAGKK
+28 TGCSGKK
-38 VDYGNKSESKETKNM
+38 VDYGNESESKETKNM

-79 VYVNANIVVPDCDN
+79 VYVNANIVVPDFDN

-139 EYWQKEQDDTYRE
+139 EDWQKTQDETHSE

-185 GYKGDVFCEVEF
+185 GYKGDVFCEVDF

-213 YGPPSLRNEDYDI
+213 YGPPSLRNEDYDT
-226 ITQSFQDEDLKDK
+226 ITQTFQDDDLKDK
-239 ADETSNEGNKSAASA
+239 ADETSNEGSKSAASA
-254 KKEAGNFLSKL
+254 KKKAGDFLSKL

-273 GECECNWVGFNTD
+273 GECECSWIGFNN
-286 SKEENDYQ
+286 SEEGNDYQ
-294 TAAWGYIYSYATG
+294 TAVWGYIYSYATG
-307 IDGIAFKDGFDMD
+307 IDGITFKDGFDMD

-335 VALPDSTL
+335 VTLPDSTL

-348 DGIIDVQL
+348 DGIIDVQM

-383 EITENPDKYDTAAT
+383 EITENPDKYDIASS

-416 YSYVPAWVLSRMVD
+416 YSYVPAWALSRLVD
-430 YTDEQNA
+430 YSNEQNA
-437 IFVNAIDGTIIRIDD
+437 IFVNAIDGTIIN
-452 LI
+452 LENSL